1 MSNASRATDRWY
13 PGRKIITLVV
23 LASFVSALFGL
34 GVAYRGK
41 FDPKVGSF
49 RVAGIRT
56 DGWVVDGTSIN
67 NGGLWPGLNH
77 LTLDFNSWRPAGM
90 DAAHLQFSLCGD
102 KIGEVAVQNNPRYS
116 FRLKGKCNLQT
127 FGIKVLNPF
136 SSTNPGDTRRLG
148 SQLFGATVSSAIG
161 VPIVAPTALLTVTI
175 AFIVPALLL
184 LYARVWVG
192 ALMIPL
198 VFGIILGGAAVS
210 SATDILFLWG
220 TVIALSAGC
229 CIAYYHPF
237 QALGRQE
244 IHGRGGVG
252 LWLPI
257 IIIVGL
263 AFSFRIYGIDFG
275 LPGRFHPDETPK
287 FNAIQR
293 MVAFNEWNPKYFLHP
308 SFLLYSSLFVERVL
322 EVIGVGW
329 DFNSLVRL
337 SGRVVSAL
345 AGTASVLLV
354 YLIGS
359 RLYSRFV
366 GVVASLLLALF
377 PLHITSSRYMKE
389 DALMVMFFLA
399 AMWIALVAVQ
409 KSRPWMLVFAGIAAG
424 FCVGTKYTGL
434 LAGFVVFSAPWLAS
448 RGIKPS
454 RAFVVPAL
462 FGLLCIPLIFFIT
475 TPFAILDFEHFAKGF
490 MSERKHMLRG
500 HSVAIDAWSQY
511 WMYHIRRS
519 LLPGMTTL
527 PFVLSGV
534 GVGLLIW
541 RRKVEDLWLLS
552 LLLLFLLPAEWVK
565 AKPAPQPERYMIP
578 CLPILAIILA
588 EFVRV
593 IANSRARKAVIPM
606 VVLAALFP
614 LRESTLLAYE
624 VSHDTRE
631 RAAAWMEASLGDG
644 TKVLVDWVP
653 YVPQPQVGNF
663 TLEMFEPGMLIS
675 DLKAIVDGEKKP
687 PYDYLILS
695 GLVYNRF
702 FDQPFPDEL
711 RRSVIQQVFERLP
724 IVHQERPWYKTYGFH
739 NPTITIFSLKEEDR
753 ATWGQE
759 RKNGGR
765 PIVLPEPVGQGVEL
779 RLKQWLGQIS

>member
-1 MSNASRATDRWY
+1 M
-13 PGRKIITLVV
+13 
-23 LASFVSALFGL
+23 
-34 GVAYRGK
+34 
-41 FDPKVGSF
+41 
-49 RVAGIRT
+49 
-56 DGWVVDGTSIN
+56 
-67 NGGLWPGLNH
+67 
-77 LTLDFNSWRPAGM
+77 
-90 DAAHLQFSLCGD
+90 
-102 KIGEVAVQNNPRYS
+102 
-116 FRLKGKCNLQT
+116 
-127 FGIKVLNPF
+127 
-136 SSTNPGDTRRLG
+136 
-148 SQLFGATVSSAIG
+148 
-161 VPIVAPTALLTVTI
+161 ALLIVTA
-175 AFIVPALLL
+175 AFLIPSLLL
-184 LYARVWVG
+184 LYARVWIG
-192 ALMIPL
+192 ALLLPL
-198 VFGIILGGAAVS
+198 IFGVILGDAAVS

-220 TVIALSAGC
+220 TVVVLGAGF
-229 CIAYYHPF
+229 CIGFYHPF
-237 QALGRQE
+237 QGVGRQE
-244 IHGRGGVG
+244 IHARRGMG
-252 LWLPI
+252 LWIPI
-257 IIIVGL
+257 MLIVVI
-263 AFSFRIYGIDFG
+263 AFSFRIYGIEFG

-308 SFLLYSSLFVERVL
+308 SFLLYSSLFVERIL
-322 EVIGVGW
+322 EVLGVGW

-354 YLIGS
+354 YFIGS

-366 GVVASLLLALF
+366 GIVASLLLALF

-389 DALMVMFFLA
+389 DALMVMFFLVA
-399 AMWIALVAVQ
+399 VLVTLVAIQ

-448 RGIKPS
+448 RGLKPS
-454 RAFVVPAL
+454 RLFVMPAL
-462 FGLLCIPLIFFIT
+462 CGLLCIPMIFFLT
-475 TPFAILDFEHFAKGF
+475 TPFAVLDFEHFAKGF

-519 LLPGMTTL
+519 LLPGMTAL
-527 PFVLSGV
+527 PFVLSGFGI
-534 GVGLLIW
+534 GVLMW

-552 LLLLFLLPAEWVK
+552 LLFLFLLPAEWVK

-588 EFVRV
+588 EFIRV
-593 IANSRARKAVIPM
+593 VANSRARKAAIP
-606 VVLAALFP
+606 VVALAAFFP
-614 LRESTLLAYE
+614 FIESSMLAYE

-631 RAAAWMEASLGDG
+631 RAATWMGASLGQG
-644 TKVLVDWVP
+644 ARVLVDWVP

-663 TLEMFEPGMLIS
+663 TLEMFEPGMLIP

-711 RRSVIQQVFERLP
+711 RRSVIRQVFERLP
-724 IVHQERPWYKTYGFH
+724 VVHQERPWYRTYGFH
-739 NPTITIFSLKEEDR
+739 NPTITIFSLREEDR
-753 ATWGQE
+753 VALGQ
-759 RKNGGR
+759 KPKDDIGTV
-765 PIVLPEPVGQGVEL
+765 VLPEPIGQGFEV
-779 RLKQWLGQIS
+779 RLKKWLGQIS